1 MWNHALAK
9 ALVSAV
15 KIVVVTNVK
24 SIITTPSIKFY
35 RSFSILQEY
44 YTKKES
50 RFARCFY
57 EKKHCLNFVKRNGKS
72 VVDFFWLYR
81 QGFPT
86 VKQFVNPLEKI
97 IKVWYY
103 TYNP

>member
-24 SIITTPSIKFY
+24 SIITTPSVKFY

-50 RFARCFY
+50 GFARFFL
-57 EKKHCLNFVKRNGKS
+57 KNFNIYGGVRGGKS
-72 VVDFFWLYR
+72 FLLTLTFF
-81 QGFPT
+81 F
-86 VKQFVNPLEKI
+86 
-97 IKVWYY
+97 
-103 TYNP
+103 

>member
-50 RFARCFY
+50 RFARFFL
-57 EKKHCLNFVKRNGKS
+57 KIFNNFGGVRGGES
-72 VVDFFWLYR
+72 LLLTLTFF
-81 QGFPT
+81 F
-86 VKQFVNPLEKI
+86 
-97 IKVWYY
+97 
-103 TYNP
+103 

>member
-50 RFARCFY
+50 RFARLFL
-57 EKKHCLNFVKRNGKS
+57 KKFNNLGAVGAVK
-72 VVDFFWLYR
+72 VFC
-81 QGFPT
+81 
-86 VKQFVNPLEKI
+86 
-97 IKVWYY
+97 
-103 TYNP
+103 